1 MRSSLPRRSLVLPA
15 LRRASKAG
23 LRPGRVVEGG
33 VAVGEERVGVV
44 AGGQEQVAA
53 AVEVDLAADVA
64 ADAAVGGHV
73 DDLLLG
79 AEVELV
85 ADQLEARQAE
95 HAAEGGEVRLGALEG
110 RVALVDL
117 GRGRVVDRRVQRRR
131 VVQVDPVV
139 AGEVGVDRDALQ
151 ALLVVLV
158 DGDLGGQGVQPRP
171 GVVDP
176 HLAGARGVQ
185 HAQVGQDGEAH
196 RLAWAVVEGDLLEA
210 GGRRGRRVVRGGA
223 LGGCGGGRQ
232 CRQASHEDQ
241 DDEGG
246 CCPSHEGFL
255 LRPCAC
261 DSDLRA

>member
-1 MRSSLPRRSLVLPA
+1 LPRGIVYPPPALTRMRSSLPRRSLVLAAAP
-15 LRRASKAG
+15 G
-23 LRPGRVVEGG
+23 VEGRVAAWPVVQRG

-53 AVEVDLAADVA
+53 AVEVDLATDVA

-79 AEVELV
+79 AEVQPV
-85 ADQLEARQAE
+85 ADQLEAGQTE
-95 HAAEGGEVRLGALEG
+95 HAAEARPVGLGALEG

-139 AGEVGVDRDALQ
+139 AGEVGVDRDALE

-158 DGDLGGQGVQPRP
+158 DGDLRGQGIQAGP

-176 HLAGARGVQ
+176 HLTGARGVQ
-185 HAQVGQDGEAH
+185 HVQVGKNGEAH
-196 RLAWAVVEGDLLEA
+196 RLARAVVEGDLLEA
-210 GGRRGRRVVRGGA
+210 GGWRGRLVVRSRGWGGG
-223 LGGCGGGRQ
+223 GGCRQ
-232 CRQASHEDQ
+232 SRQTSREDHG
-241 DDEGG
+241 DEGG
-246 CCPSHEGFL
+246 C
-255 LRPCAC
+255 
-261 DSDLRA
+261 